1 MSDIVVYSRKDCP
14 NCKML
19 KEALIEKGIMFEER
33 DLDNTNV
40 YAELVMRDI
49 HILSA
54 PAIEIK
60 GIMFIYYK

>member
-1 MSDIVVYSRKDCP
+1 
-14 NCKML
+14 ML